1 MKQNKLGKYLLYAAG
16 EIILVVIGIL
26 IALQIN
32 NANLRKIEKEALSG
46 YLQSISRNIESD
58 VKKAK
63 IINTKR
69 LDLLSRSAY
78 AENNIS
84 PRIRRALSYGNN
96 LKSDAYEK
104 TDVTFIAQT
113 LKTTWELNYLNA
125 NTSGFE
131 SLKSS
136 GYLSKLQGK
145 DIEYLLSE
153 YYGTIAEIASKE
165 ANYNERIQNARIEFG
180 KQDFPGSFSLFQSDY
195 VNWDKYNEE
204 FRPLLG
210 EILSHPSFFDSIESP
225 YDITVD
231 YNNLIV
237 IGEELIRL
245 INLKSLDYD
254 GLSEAALNNIFNR
267 FGDEGHATIISD
279 GYLSNYYS
287 NLDDYS
293 EPVEGSMNSVFLK
306 EFRIEFPA
314 IEWGVSYIYVG
325 KGSVEQLATKD
336 YSSFKTIRLELKG
349 EKGGELI
356 KIALKDETNPTDGSE
371 AKVSLTLTS
380 EWKWFEIPL
389 SAFEGTNLKK
399 LFMPLAFVFEKDAT
413 TIGVRNVEYVK

>member
-1 MKQNKLGKYLLYAAG
+1 MIKFFRKIRLKSMKQNKLGKYLLYAAG

-32 NANLRKIEKEALSG
+32 NANLKKIEKDALEG

-58 VKKAK
+58 IKKAK

-69 LDLLSRSAY
+69 SDLLSRSTY

-84 PRIRRALSYGNN
+84 PRIQRDLSYGNN
-96 LKSDAYEK
+96 LKSDAYGK
-104 TDVTFIAQT
+104 TDVTFVAQT
-113 LKTTWELNYLNA
+113 LKIAWELSYLNA

-131 SLKSS
+131 SLKSA

-145 DIEYLLSE
+145 DVEFLLSE

-180 KQDFPGSFSLFQSDY
+180 KQDFAGSYSLFQPDY
-195 VNWDKYNEE
+195 VDWDTYNAE
-204 FRPLLG
+204 FRPLLE
-210 EILSHPSFFDSIESP
+210 EILAHPSFFDSMESP
-225 YDITVD
+225 YNITID
-231 YNNLIV
+231 YNNLII

-254 GLSEAALNNIFNR
+254 NMSQAALRNLFNKY
-267 FGDEGHATIISD
+267 GDEGHPTIISN
-279 GYLSNYYS
+279 GFLSNYYS

-293 EPVEGSMNSVFLK
+293 EPVEGSMNMVFLK
-306 EFRIEFPA
+306 EFRIDFPA
-314 IEWGVSYIYVG
+314 IEWGVSYFYVG

-349 EKGGELI
+349 KKGGEQI
-356 KIALKDETNPTDGSE
+356 KIALKENSFILELVGGLFLVPYIIFIDISFSMKFQFVQLANP
-371 AKVSLTLTS
+371 
-380 EWKWFEIPL
+380 
-389 SAFEGTNLKK
+389 NH
-399 LFMPLAFVFEKDAT
+399 
-413 TIGVRNVEYVK
+413 